1 MGGSFGYGFIEMTAS
16 CNLSHRSVVCSLQ
29 EARLELDEFQEGSR
43 ELEAE
48 LEAQLEQ
55 AESRARDLASIK
67 SRLEAENE
75 ALKERLEAVQNES
88 FVMISSLQEEIAT
101 LSLHRDTLQKYVRE
115 LEQSNDDLERSQR
128 YESGIHS
135 G

>member
-1 MGGSFGYGFIEMTAS
+1 MS
-16 CNLSHRSVVCSLQ
+16 CVCSLQ

-55 AESRARDLASIK
+55 AESKAREMDVLK
-67 SRLEAENE
+67 TRLEMENE

-88 FVMISSLQEEIAT
+88 FVMVSSLQEEIAT
-101 LSLHRDTLQKYVRE
+101 LTLHRDTLQKYVRE
-115 LEQSNDDLERSQR
+115 LEQSNDDLERLQR
-128 YESGIHS
+128 WECLG
-135 G
+135 